1 MAAYWYRPRILG
13 NIQYSSYHELGTL
26 NMLYPN
32 PSPWKS
38 RCHTPLPRN
47 RNVVD
52 SDGRFDSLCSSH
64 AVRVKVICITS
75 FDGISTS
82 FWPDLSIK
90 SRCYW
95 SSILSVNVFPFHAF
109 NTFTVCTRGGWN
121 SAIWGNYLLST
132 LILIKA
138 KSKSVAF
145 RTILKV
151 ASLILLKLF

>member
-1 MAAYWYRPRILG
+1 MV
-13 NIQYSSYHELGTL
+13 L
-26 NMLYPN
+26 N
-32 PSPWKS
+32 S
-38 RCHTPLPRN
+38 
-47 RNVVD
+47 
-52 SDGRFDSLCSSH
+52 
-64 AVRVKVICITS
+64 
-75 FDGISTS
+75 S

-90 SRCYW
+90 SRYRCYW

-151 ASLILLKLF
+151 ASLILLKLFLKKMSGQFFICDVRLQKNFYTITRKLKRSLKILCNHRITQFALDWWIGARARNIASHLIMVAKSNRWQP

>member
-1 MAAYWYRPRILG
+1 MV
-13 NIQYSSYHELGTL
+13 L
-26 NMLYPN
+26 N
-32 PSPWKS
+32 S
-38 RCHTPLPRN
+38 
-47 RNVVD
+47 
-52 SDGRFDSLCSSH
+52 
-64 AVRVKVICITS
+64 
-75 FDGISTS
+75 S

-151 ASLILLKLF
+151 ASLILLKLFKKKMSGQFFICDVRLQKKLLYYYKEVKTLIKDIMQPSYNTIRSRLMDRRSRSKHCQSPHHGG